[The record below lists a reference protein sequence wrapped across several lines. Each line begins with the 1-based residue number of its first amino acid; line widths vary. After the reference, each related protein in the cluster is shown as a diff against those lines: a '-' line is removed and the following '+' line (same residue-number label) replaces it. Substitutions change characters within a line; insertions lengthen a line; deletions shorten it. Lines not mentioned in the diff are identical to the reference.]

1 MLTLAIT
8 GSSGFIGTNFIKNV
22 KDFQIIGIDLIDQKV
37 SDINFA
43 GVDSVLHLAALV
55 HQMKGAS
62 EEQYFKVN
70 KELALEVAQKAK
82 QHGVKL
88 FIQMSTIAVYGN
100 ASQININSPYQ
111 PQNAYGKSKL
121 MADENILKMQTDSF
135 KVAIVR
141 PPLVY
146 GGGKAPGN
154 MMRLIKLADKRIP
167 LPFKGSDNKRDFI
180 HINNL
185 VQYLSIIAEKQLNGI
200 HLISDQEPVSTEYLL
215 NTISQCLEKKATLIK
230 VPSFILQL
238 IKAIRPNEY
247 NKLFGTLNI
256 ETNFL
261 FEDKIQRYSV
271 KDGITEMVQW
281 YKSNK
286 TKY

>member
-256 ETNFL
+256 ETNFP
-261 FEDKIQRYSV
+261 FEDKIQRNSV

-286 TKY
+286 TKK